1 MFGFGKHDTDLAS
14 KVEWLDT
21 LSTHCGVGLWDAV
34 FHDGDALH
42 PKARWTWSAE
52 FRRLLGFT
60 SAADFPDVVQS
71 WADRL
76 HPDDAP
82 GTFEAFGNTC
92 KTGVG
97 YDVTYRLKMRDG
109 SWRWF
114 RATGG
119 VVLDSAGKPRR
130 ACGSLVDI
138 EETRQAEA
146 MRRQGLDRVA
156 AGFESRIGAHVG
168 AIGEASRTLEM
179 TARAMTDTTGSMAS
193 QTGMVETAAE
203 AVNGSVQT
211 VAAAA
216 EQLSASIREISQQ
229 IGESTTITGRAVTDV
244 QRTDSIVRAL
254 AESAERIGR
263 VVGLISNI
271 ASQTNLL
278 ALNATIEAAR
288 AGDAGKGFAVVA
300 SEVRALAQR
309 SAEAA
314 KEIKSLISASSQQV
328 ERGVGLVGET
338 GKVLERIV
346 TQVTQINGAVA
357 EIAASAQEQATGLQ
371 QVNTAINQMDQVTQQ
386 NAAMVEQATAASHAL
401 SSESEALAR
410 LISRFDLGD
419 GAGVTTPS
427 HALAR
432 APQRAATATA
442 MKHTGRGGAQPKSV
456 NEIEEDAWDEF

>member
-1 MFGFGKHDTDLAS
+1 MFGFGKNDTDLAS

-92 KTGVG
+92 KSGVG

-119 VVLDSAGKPRR
+119 VVLDTMGKPRR

-138 EETRQAEA
+138 EETRQAEVL
-146 MRRQGLDRVA
+146 RRQGLEKVA
-156 AGFESRIGAHVG
+156 ADFENRIGAHVG
-168 AIGEASRTLEM
+168 AIGNASRSLEL
-179 TARAMTDTTGSMAS
+179 TARAMTDNTGSMAS

-254 AESAERIGR
+254 AESADRIGR

-300 SEVRALAQR
+300 SEV
-309 SAEAA
+309 
-314 KEIKSLISASSQQV
+314 KSLATQTSKATEEISQQV
-328 ERGVGLVGET
+328 GQIQSATTEAVNAIRGIT
-338 GKVLERIV
+338 GTIE
-346 TQVTQINGAVA
+346 QVSVISGSIAEGMRQQADATA
-357 EIAASAQEQATGLQ
+357 EIARTIAGAAAAAQDVSGSIGMVTRAGSEASEVAERVRG
-371 QVNTAINQMDQVTQQ
+371 
-386 NAAMVEQATAASHAL
+386 AASDL
-401 SSESEALAR
+401 SDRSDQLAR
-410 LISRFDLGD
+410 EVATFVHD
-419 GAGVTTPS
+419 V
-427 HALAR
+427 
-432 APQRAATATA
+432 RAA
-442 MKHTGRGGAQPKSV
+442 
-456 NEIEEDAWDEF
+456 

>member
-1 MFGFGKHDTDLAS
+1 MFGFGKNDTDLAS

-109 SWRWF
+109 AWRWF

-146 MRRQGLDRVA
+146 LRRQGLDRVA

-300 SEVRALAQR
+300 SEV
-309 SAEAA
+309 
-314 KEIKSLISASSQQV
+314 KSLATQTSKATEEISLQIGQIQSATTEAVTAIRGITGTIEQVSIISGSIAEGMRQQADA
-328 ERGVGLVGET
+328 T
-338 GKVLERIV
+338 
-346 TQVTQINGAVA
+346 A
-357 EIAASAQEQATGLQ
+357 EIARTIASAAAAAHDVSGNIGL
-371 QVNTAINQMDQVTQQ
+371 VTRAGTEASE
-386 NAAMVEQATAASHAL
+386 AAERVFGAASDL
-401 SSESEALAR
+401 SGRSDQLAR
-410 LISRFDLGD
+410 EVATFVHD
-419 GAGVTTPS
+419 V
-427 HALAR
+427 
-432 APQRAATATA
+432 RAA
-442 MKHTGRGGAQPKSV
+442 
-456 NEIEEDAWDEF
+456 